1 MPNDAGVRGPS
12 MADVAARMNPDAFKQ
27 NLMADIVQQFNT
39 LQAQGAMGNAQP
51 LPSISPVQTQSP
63 LQPAPQPSSYQAAT
77 PPAPPQAPYQAPAAP
92 QGEPVGQPSEQ
103 LIHGKYKTMPEAD
116 RGVSN
121 LLQYASALADRNRTL
136 EAQFAQ
142 MQAAPAYPMQYAQPT
157 PLVPG
162 SSPGAL
168 PRVNPALRTPLQPV
182 DWAASGAV
190 KQVADAYG
198 VEPGPLADLART
210 IQEQTIAATQQ
221 TLQAELA
228 PLYAQTQAQ
237 YAQAQAEAVMR
248 QRSPEAFQYG
258 QEMNIF
264 MQADPV
270 VKNTFDSLTGIG
282 NYLGAM
288 EYVWSTFKNHV
299 AVAAQQNLQSQA
311 LDADVIRLA
320 QRAQAGMSPSQPGT
334 PSHAI
339 DPNARGADPQ
349 MLEDLAARARAGD
362 HTAKQQYIAA
372 TFGEALKRDPLFN
385 VTFGPRQ

>member
-1 MPNDAGVRGPS
+1 
-12 MADVAARMNPDAFKQ
+12 MADVAARMDPAAFKQ

-51 LPSISPVQTQSP
+51 LQPIYPAGVQPQA
-63 LQPAPQPSSYQAAT
+63 APQSYPYQAAT
-77 PPAPPQAPYQAPAAP
+77 SPAIPQPPYQAPAAP
-92 QGEPVGQPSEQ
+92 QGEPVGQPFEQ
-103 LIHGKYKTMPEAD
+103 LIHGKYKTMQDAD

-136 EAQFAQ
+136 ETQFQQ
-142 MQAAPAYPMQYAQPT
+142 MQAPAYPMPPTLTT

-168 PRVNPALRTPLQPV
+168 SRVNPAARTPLQPV

-198 VEPGPLADLART
+198 MEPGPLADLART

-221 TLQAELA
+221 AVQAELA

-237 YAQAQAEAVMR
+237 YAQAQAEAAMR
-248 QRSPEAFQYG
+248 QRSPDAFKYA

-270 VKNTFDSLTGIG
+270 VKSTFDSLAGIG

-288 EYVWSTFKNHV
+288 EYVWSTFRNHV

-311 LDADVIRLA
+311 LDADAIRLA

-339 DPNARGADPQ
+339 DPNARGLDPQ
-349 MLEDLAARARAGD
+349 VLEDLSARARAGD

-385 VTFGPRQ
+385 VTFGQRQ